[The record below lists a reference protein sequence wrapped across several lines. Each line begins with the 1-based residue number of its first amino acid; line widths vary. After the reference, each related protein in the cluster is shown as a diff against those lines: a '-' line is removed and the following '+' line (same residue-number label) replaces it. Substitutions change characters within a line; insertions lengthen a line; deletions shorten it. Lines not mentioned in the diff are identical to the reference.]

1 MARKLKID
9 FVSDVVC
16 PWCAVGLG
24 ALDEALRRLDG
35 EVQADIHFQP
45 FELNPQLAP
54 EGEDVGEHLAR
65 KYGSTP
71 EQMKQNQEAIRQ
83 RGADVGFTFNLDR
96 RQRIYN
102 TFDAHRLL
110 HWAETQGRQGE
121 LKRALLGAYFTD
133 GRNVSDREV
142 LVAAAAQV
150 GLDAGQ
156 ARQVLEEGR
165 YADEVRAQEAFY
177 QGQGVRAVPSVIVND
192 RYLIQGGQPPEVFEE
207 SLRKIAAES

>member
-54 EGEDVGEHLAR
+54 EGEDVSEHLAR

-142 LVAAAAQV
+142 LVAAGPIEPAWFPKPVPA
-150 GLDAGQ
+150 DT
-156 ARQVLEEGR
+156 AR
-165 YADEVRAQEAFY
+165 ADSARAKAKAKPDSTTAVRDT
-177 QGQGVRAVPSVIVND
+177 VR
-192 RYLIQGGQPPEVFEE
+192 
-207 SLRKIAAES
+207 

>member
-121 LKRALLGAYFTD
+121 LKRALLGAYQT
-133 GRNVSDREV
+133 
-142 LVAAAAQV
+142 AAASVADPAYRVLYASLAASVSQQ
-150 GLDAGQ
+150 LATLAARAGQ
-156 ARQVLEEGR
+156 SAIEPFPVAMDLE
-165 YADEVRAQEAFY
+165 AASDALEA
-177 QGQGVRAVPSVIVND
+177 
-192 RYLIQGGQPPEVFEE
+192 YLG
-207 SLRKIAAES
+207 